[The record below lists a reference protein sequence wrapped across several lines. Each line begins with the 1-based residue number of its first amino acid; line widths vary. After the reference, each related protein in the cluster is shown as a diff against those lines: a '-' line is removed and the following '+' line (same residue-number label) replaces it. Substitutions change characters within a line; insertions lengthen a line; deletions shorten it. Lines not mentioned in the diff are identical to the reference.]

1 MDESLSSTRPA
12 GTTPD
17 ISPDEVRAALRD
29 YFATRPGLD
38 EVRRTRDGR
47 QPSGF
52 DESSWR
58 TLATDVGLCSLGMP
72 PRWGGL
78 GLGLDCLVA
87 AVEECGAAL
96 YPGPVRAAV
105 LAAWALGEGGL
116 GESALGEGALGGLTD
131 AVDLTGTIEGLFAG
145 MAVPGSTLDSKITE
159 PRSLPLWRAGAVSG
173 VLWALSHGVVAGL
186 AVTEVRT
193 DDGVAAAL
201 VILENSADRRSRPTV
216 DFALPRADVT
226 VTDAPALLVTEPG
239 DTTALQRF
247 RDASALLRAAE
258 QVGGAQGC
266 VSLMVEYAGVREQ
279 FGHPIGSYQAI
290 AHRCAQTAVDVVG
303 ARGLVTAGAAAL
315 DRMTFADPDTAVHLA
330 SLAHAAAGET
340 YLAASSSL
348 IQVSGGIGFTWEH
361 DAHLHFR
368 HARTLAVAGGTPA
381 EYYDRAVLDGCLDLV
396 TSGVGGNE
404 VVNPVEMAS
413 G

>member
-145 MAVPGSTLDSKITE
+145 MAVPGSTLDTEVTE
-159 PRSLPLWRAGAVSG
+159 PHSLPLWRAGAATG
-173 VLWALSHGVVAGL
+173 VLLALSHGVVAGL

-193 DDGVAAAL
+193 ADGVAAAL
-201 VILENSADRRSRPTV
+201 VILDDSADRRSRSTV

-226 VTDAPALLVTEPG
+226 VTDAPALLITEPG
-239 DTTALQRF
+239 DNTALQRF
-247 RDASALLRAAE
+247 RDASTLLRAAE
-258 QVGGAQGC
+258 QVGGAAGC

-315 DRMTFADPDTAVHLA
+315 DCATFADPDTAVHLA

-381 EYYDRAVLDGCLDLV
+381 QYYDRAVLDGCLDLV
-396 TSGVGGNE
+396 ISGVGGNE
-404 VVNPVEMAS
+404 AVNPVEMAS

>member
-1 MDESLSSTRPA
+1 MDESLSSTRPT

-58 TLATDVGLCSLGMP
+58 ALATDVGLCSLGMP

-105 LAAWALGEGGL
+105 LAAGALGEG
-116 GESALGEGALGGLTD
+116 ALGEGALGGLND
-131 AVDLTGTIEGLFAG
+131 AVDLTGTIDGLLAG
-145 MAVPGSTLDSKITE
+145 MAVPGSTLDTE
-159 PRSLPLWRAGAVSG
+159 IAEPQSLPLWRAGVATG
-173 VLWALSHGVVAGL
+173 VLVALSHGVVAGL

-193 DDGVAAAL
+193 ADGVAAAL
-201 VILENSADRRSRPTV
+201 VVLDDSADRRSRTTV

-239 DTTALQRF
+239 DHTALQRF
-247 RDASALLRAAE
+247 RDASTLLRAAE

-290 AHRCAQTAVDVVG
+290 AHRCAQTAVDVAG

-315 DRMTFADPDTAVHLA
+315 DRTTFTDPDTAVHLA

-396 TSGVGGNE
+396 ISGVGGNE
-404 VVNPVEMAS
+404 AVNPVQMAS

>member
-1 MDESLSSTRPA
+1 M
-12 GTTPD
+12 
-17 ISPDEVRAALRD
+17 RAALRD

-58 TLATDVGLCSLGMP
+58 TLATDVGLCSLGIP

-105 LAAWALGEGGL
+105 LATWALGEG
-116 GESALGEGALGGLTD
+116 ALGEGALGGLTD
-131 AVDLTGTIEGLFAG
+131 AVDLTGTIDGLLSG
-145 MAVPGSTLDSKITE
+145 MVVPGSTLGTEITE
-159 PRSLPLWRAGAVSG
+159 PQSLPLWRAGAATG
-173 VLWALSHGVVAGL
+173 VLSALSHGVVAGL

-201 VILENSADRRSRPTV
+201 VVLDDSADRRSRPTV

-239 DTTALQRF
+239 DDAALQRF

-258 QVGGAQGC
+258 QVGGAAGC

-315 DRMTFADPDTAVHLA
+315 DRATFADPDTAVHLA

-404 VVNPVEMAS
+404 AVNPVEMAS

>member
-105 LAAWALGEGGL
+105 LAAWALGEG
-116 GESALGEGALGGLTD
+116 ALGEGALGGLTD

-145 MAVPGSTLDSKITE
+145 MAVPGSTLGTE
-159 PRSLPLWRAGAVSG
+159 IAEPQSLPLWRAGAVSG

-315 DRMTFADPDTAVHLA
+315 DRATFADPDTAVHLA

-381 EYYDRAVLDGCLDLV
+381 QYYDRAVLDGCLDLV

-404 VVNPVEMAS
+404 TVNPVEMAS

>member
-105 LAAWALGEGGL
+105 LATWALGEGGL
-116 GESALGEGALGGLTD
+116 GESALGEGALGGLND
-131 AVDLTGTIEGLFAG
+131 AVDLTGTIEGLLAG
-145 MAVPGSTLDSKITE
+145 MVVPGSTLDTEVTE
-159 PRSLPLWRAGAVSG
+159 PQSLPLWRAGAATG
-173 VLWALSHGVVAGL
+173 VLSAVSHGVVAGL
-186 AVTEVRT
+186 AVAEVRT

-201 VILENSADRRSRPTV
+201 VILDDSADRRSRRTV

-226 VTDAPALLVTEPG
+226 VTGAPALLITEPG
-239 DTTALQRF
+239 DDAALQRF
-247 RDASALLRAAE
+247 RDASTLLRAAE
-258 QVGGAQGC
+258 KVGGAQGC

-315 DRMTFADPDTAVHLA
+315 DRATFADPDTAVHLA

-404 VVNPVEMAS
+404 AVNPVEMAS

>member
-1 MDESLSSTRPA
+1 MDEALNSTGPA
-12 GTTPD
+12 GTTPG

-58 TLATDVGLCSLGMP
+58 TLATDVGLCSLGMS

-96 YPGPVRAAV
+96 YPGPARAAV
-105 LAAWALGEGGL
+105 LAAWALGEGALVEGGQGDLADADDVTETIKGL
-116 GESALGEGALGGLTD
+116 L
-131 AVDLTGTIEGLFAG
+131 AG
-145 MAVPGSTLDSKITE
+145 MVVPGSTLDAQVAE
-159 PRSLPLWRAGAVSG
+159 PQCFPLWRAGATTG
-173 VLWALSHGVVAGL
+173 VLSAVSHGVVAGL
-186 AVTEVRT
+186 TVTEVRT
-193 DDGVAAAL
+193 DDGIAAAL
-201 VILENSADRRSRPTV
+201 VILDDSVDRRSRTTV
-216 DFALPRADVT
+216 DFALPRTDVI
-226 VTDAPALLVTEPG
+226 VTGAPTLLLTEPG
-239 DTTALQRF
+239 DDTALQRI
-247 RDASALLRAAE
+247 RDASTLMRAAE
-258 QVGGAQGC
+258 QVGGAAGC
-266 VSLMVEYAGVREQ
+266 VSSMVEYAGVREQ

-290 AHRCAQTAVDVVG
+290 AHRCARTAVDVAG

-315 DRMTFADPDTAVHLA
+315 DRTTFADPDTAVHLA
-330 SLAHAAAGET
+330 SLAHASAGEA

-361 DAHLHFR
+361 HAHLHFR
-368 HARTLAVAGGTPA
+368 HARTLAAAGGTPA
-381 EYYDRAVLDGCLDLV
+381 EYYDRAVVDGCLDLV

-404 VVNPVEMAS
+404 AVNPIEMAS

>member
-1 MDESLSSTRPA
+1 M
-12 GTTPD
+12 
-17 ISPDEVRAALRD
+17 RAALRD

-52 DESSWR
+52 DESGWR

-72 PRWGGL
+72 LRWGGL

-105 LAAWALGEGGL
+105 LATWALGEGGL
-116 GESALGEGALGGLTD
+116 GESALGEGALGEGALGEGALGGLND
-131 AVDLTGTIEGLFAG
+131 AVDLTGTIEGLLAG
-145 MAVPGSTLDSKITE
+145 MVVPGSTLDTEVTE
-159 PRSLPLWRAGAVSG
+159 PQSLPLWRAGAATG
-173 VLWALSHGVVAGL
+173 VLSAVSHGVVAGL
-186 AVTEVRT
+186 AVAEVRT

-201 VILENSADRRSRPTV
+201 VILDDSADRRSRRTV

-226 VTDAPALLVTEPG
+226 VTGAPALLITEPG
-239 DTTALQRF
+239 DDAALQRF
-247 RDASALLRAAE
+247 RDASTLLRAAE
-258 QVGGAQGC
+258 KVGGAQGC

-315 DRMTFADPDTAVHLA
+315 DRATFADPDTAVHLA

-396 TSGVGGNE
+396 TSGVGGKE
-404 VVNPVEMAS
+404 AVNPVEMAS